1 MSAKKGPPPIV
12 YIAGSLVLAGL
23 GYVAFNKLNNPSVP
37 IGNNPDRQPNLQAP
51 VAFVAPTTLP
61 AGIVIRVG
69 GSTSMV
75 QLNKALKTGFEQK
88 FPGINVSTLASSSS
102 KGLADL
108 AAGTIEIA
116 GISRQLT
123 AVDRAQGLV
132 AVPIIQ
138 DKIAIVVGQNN
149 AFNTGLTSQQVAKIF
164 TGEIRNWSEVGSKSL
179 AIRPIL
185 RPSGSGTH
193 QSFQELALQ
202 EKNFGAGGNFK
213 VLERDATT
221 PLLQALGTD
230 GIGYA
235 TYNQVANQQTVRVV
249 AIDGTTPELT
259 GYPYQRTLA
268 YAYKNPPNDAAKA
281 FLGFATS
288 SQGRAVIDRQ
298 SQTK

>member
-12 YIAGSLVLAGL
+12 YIAGAMALVGL
-23 GYVAFNKLNNPSVP
+23 GVVAYPKFRTSSPPIVNNV
-37 IGNNPDRQPNLQAP
+37 DRQPNLQAP
-51 VAFVAPTTLP
+51 VAFVAPTTVP
-61 AGIVIRVG
+61 AGTVISIG

-75 QLNKALKTGFEQK
+75 QLNKALKTGFVQK
-88 FPGINVSTLASSSS
+88 FPGVNVSTLASSSN

-108 AAGTIEIA
+108 AAGKIEIA

-123 AVDRAQGLV
+123 AADRAQGLV
-132 AVPIIQ
+132 AVPITQ
-138 DKIAIVVGQNN
+138 DKIAIVIGKNN
-149 AFNTGLTSQQVAKIF
+149 AFANGLTAQQVAKIF
-164 TGEIRNWSEVGSKSL
+164 TGEIKSWSEVGGKSL

-202 EKNFGAGGNFK
+202 EKNFGSGGNFK

-235 TYNQVANQQTVRVV
+235 TYTQVANQQTVRVV

-259 GYPYQRTLA
+259 DYPYQRTLA
-268 YAYKNPPNDAAKA
+268 YAYKNPPSDAVTA

-288 SQGRAVIDRQ
+288 SQGRELIAR
-298 SQTK
+298 